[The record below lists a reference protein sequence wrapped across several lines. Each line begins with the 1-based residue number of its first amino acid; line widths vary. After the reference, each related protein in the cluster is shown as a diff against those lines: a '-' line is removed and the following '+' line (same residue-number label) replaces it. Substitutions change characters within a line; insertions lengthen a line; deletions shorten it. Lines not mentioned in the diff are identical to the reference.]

1 MMAKVD
7 EHMARNSVTV
17 NKVLL
22 LIHTGAHGHT
32 GEMIHGF
39 IHLYICHTNKY
50 QIKSYVGFHVVS
62 EELHKVLSGR
72 NDEDNIQS

>member
-1 MMAKVD
+1 MMVKVD
-7 EHMARNSVTV
+7 KHMARNRVTV

-22 LIHTGAHGHT
+22 LIHTGAQWSYR
-32 GEMIHGF
+32 EMIHGF
-39 IHLYICHTNKY
+39 IHLYICHINKY

-62 EELHKVLSGR
+62 EELHKVLSGK